1 MSNKIQI
8 LICKSGDLQN
18 AHQEANDEKIAN
30 IQRALGELKGSVEGV
45 KIRIEVE
52 GEGWRGR
59 VEGLE
64 KEIENLKEE
73 ADDEII
79 ATKHSIRNEFKI
91 KIGDFMADVD
101 KMRREEREKV
111 LTCVY
116 VGYDSPSKSSVP
128 MSTKLRLSVCLFSG
142 GTKRHRLVHTFHPAG
157 SSAPLGVIRTFFKV
171 RVKVVAMCLF
181 VWFVGLERNYGG
193 RL

>member
-1 MSNKIQI
+1 MIQM
-8 LICKSGDLQN
+8 LICKSGGLQN
-18 AHQEANDEKIAN
+18 AHHEANDEKVAN
-30 IQRALGELKGSVEGV
+30 IQRVLGELKGSVEGV

-111 LTCVY
+111 LVF
-116 VGYDSPSKSSVP
+116 
-128 MSTKLRLSVCLFSG
+128 M
-142 GTKRHRLVHTFHPAG
+142 
-157 SSAPLGVIRTFFKV
+157 
-171 RVKVVAMCLF
+171 
-181 VWFVGLERNYGG
+181 
-193 RL
+193 